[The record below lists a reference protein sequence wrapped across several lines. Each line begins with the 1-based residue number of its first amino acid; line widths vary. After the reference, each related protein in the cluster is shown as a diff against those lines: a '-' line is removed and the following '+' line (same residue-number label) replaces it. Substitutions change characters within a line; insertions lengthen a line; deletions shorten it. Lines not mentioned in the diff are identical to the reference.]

1 MSEFHDKFIQN
12 CEFPNWYEWKALPP
26 ILPNARVQYLL
37 DPYGC
42 GIDEDGAST
51 EAISV
56 IAYCENGNG
65 FGTHHENAWNF
76 IVDNAAK
83 IERELRRKLWPA
95 CLQNYEEFLADV
107 EPDDE
112 DWQDIKDAVNWEQE
126 DALDFQI
133 KLTEIGL
140 VDDGFDE
147 VGFSIFEFAVGWDEE
162 HGRSILMHKDRVL
175 AASGGADFTNR
186 GSNLIPH
193 AKYIQAHEFLDGD
206 FRIER

>member
-1 MSEFHDKFIQN
+1 VSKFHDKFIQN
-12 CEFPNWYEWKALPP
+12 SEFPDWYEWKVSPP
-26 ILPNARVQYLL
+26 ILPDARIQYLL
-37 DPYGC
+37 NPLGF
-42 GIDEDGAST
+42 GFDEDGASA
-51 EAISV
+51 ELISV

-76 IVDNAAK
+76 ITDNAAK

-95 CLQNYEEFLADV
+95 CLQNYKAFLADV